1 MRSYRLV
8 LLFVLLPLLGSAQF
22 KNLLNHLAEIDSTY
36 LVSYRN
42 DVTAR
47 FYFVSEEINF
57 GVHPPSG
64 DHMLIYKPNND
75 LKIGFDVF
83 HKWWRI
89 GLAVNNPFA
98 GNDREE
104 KGSSSIIDIRLN
116 AYGNALALD
125 LSIQDQS
132 GFFLKNMEEIYP
144 GWNLGDEFPPW
155 NPGDEYPQRSD
166 MHIFSLGAIV
176 YYIHNYKKHSFKGAF
191 IHNERQLKSSG
202 SFIVSP
208 SFVYLK
214 MSSNYTLIPLFY
226 TDAYNIPEDEQL
238 QSGKFL
244 TFGISAGY
252 SYTYVLN
259 KSFYVSLSF
268 IPGVFL
274 QSYKY
279 ETYAQTIK
287 GSNPTF
293 LWTGRSAIGYNGTKF
308 YLGLGGIWGFKNT
321 RLDIGQSNFNY
332 DMNQIRLWIGTRF
345 NVPRKR

>member
-1 MRSYRLV
+1 MRFFRMLIF
-8 LLFVLLPLLGSAQF
+8 LLLIPSLGFAQF
-22 KNLLNHLAEIDSTY
+22 KNILNDLAKVDSSY

-47 FYFVSEEINF
+47 FYFVNEEVNF
-57 GVHPPSG
+57 AVHPPSG
-64 DHMLIYKPNND
+64 QHILQYTTNND

-98 GNDREE
+98 GSDRKQ

-132 GFFLKNMEEIYP
+132 GFFLKNIGELSPDWQQGDDYP
-144 GWNLGDEFPPW
+144 KRP
-155 NPGDEYPQRSD
+155 D
-166 MHIFSLGAIV
+166 MHIFSFGAIV
-176 YYIHNYKKHSFKGAF
+176 YYIDNYKKHSFKGAF

-208 SFVYLK
+208 SFVYLN
-214 MSSNYTLIPLFY
+214 MQSNYTLIPMFY
-226 TDAYNIPEDEQL
+226 TDRYDIPEDELL

-244 TFGISAGY
+244 TFGVSAGY
-252 SYTYVLN
+252 SYTYILN
-259 KSFYVSLSF
+259 KSFYASIAF
-268 IPGVFL
+268 IPGVYW
-274 QSYKY
+274 QTYKY
-279 ETYAQTIK
+279 KTYANTIK

-293 LWTGRSAIGYNGTKF
+293 LWTGRSAIGYNGEKI
-308 YLGLGGIWGFKNT
+308 YIGLGGIWGFKT
-321 RLDIGQSNFNY
+321 TQLDIGQSNFNY

>member
-1 MRSYRLV
+1 MRTYRLV
-8 LLFVLLPLLGSAQF
+8 LLFLLLPLLGSAQF
-22 KNLLNHLAEIDSTY
+22 KNILNHLAEVDSSY
-36 LVSYRN
+36 LISYRD

-47 FYFVSEEINF
+47 FYFVNEEVNF

-64 DHMLIYKPNND
+64 EDMLLYTTNND

-98 GNDREE
+98 GSDRQE

-125 LSIQDQS
+125 LGIQDQS
-132 GFFLKNMEEIYP
+132 GFFLKNIGLISPTWKHGDDYP
-144 GWNLGDEFPPW
+144 KRP
-155 NPGDEYPQRSD
+155 D
-166 MHIFSLGAIV
+166 MHIFSMGAIV
-176 YYIHNYKKHSFKGAF
+176 YYIDNYKKHSFKGAF

-202 SFIVSP
+202 SLIVSP
-208 SFVYLK
+208 SFVYLN
-214 MSSNYTLIPLFY
+214 MESNYTLIPSFY
-226 TDAYNIPEDEQL
+226 ADQYNIPEDEKL

-252 SYTYVLN
+252 SYTYILN
-259 KSFYVSLSF
+259 KSFYASFAF
-268 IPGVFL
+268 IPGVFW
-274 QSYKY
+274 QTYKY
-279 ETYAQTIK
+279 KTYANTIK

-293 LWTGRSAIGYNGTKF
+293 LWTGRSAIGYNGEKI
-308 YLGLGGIWGFKNT
+308 YIGLGGIWGFKTT
-321 RLDIGQSNFNY
+321 RLEIGQSNFNY

-345 NVPRKR
+345 NMPRKR